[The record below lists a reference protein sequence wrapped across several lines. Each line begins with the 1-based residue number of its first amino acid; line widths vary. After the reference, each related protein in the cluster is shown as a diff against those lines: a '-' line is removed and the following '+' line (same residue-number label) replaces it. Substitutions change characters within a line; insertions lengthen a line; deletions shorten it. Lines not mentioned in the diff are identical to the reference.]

1 MMHMFDVDVAK
12 QYGVNAA
19 ILLQYIFFWCEKNKA
34 NGKHLYD
41 GYVWSYNSLSAF
53 QELFPYLSVY
63 QIRTALSKLE
73 DDKLIIKGDYNKK
86 GFDKTNWYAVTEA
99 GYAAL
104 KNHKSMVK
112 KPQIDDS
119 KITNRSCENH
129 KPIPVNNQLY
139 KKINKKDSESEF
151 EAEFEEFW
159 NKYPNKFNRAQTYKN
174 FVKTAKA
181 YGADTALRAL
191 DIYLDYIRDN
201 DVPEK
206 YIARSTNFVGQKA
219 LFKAY
224 LELAEQSKQKTAAR
238 ADRDESEDIFLE
250 LAKEG
255 GFIQ

>member
-1 MMHMFDVDVAK
+1 MVC
-12 QYGVNAA
+12 GNRG
-19 ILLQYIFFWCEKNKA
+19 W
-34 NGKHLYD
+34 
-41 GYVWSYNSLSAF
+41 
-53 QELFPYLSVY
+53 
-63 QIRTALSKLE
+63 IRR
-73 DDKLIIKGDYNKK
+73 
-86 GFDKTNWYAVTEA
+86 
-99 GYAAL
+99 
-104 KNHKSMVK
+104 VK
-112 KPQIDDS
+112 KSQIDDS
-119 KITNRSCENH
+119 KITNGSCENH

-191 DIYLDYIRDN
+191 DIYLDYI
-201 DVPEK
+201 
-206 YIARSTNFVGQKA
+206 ARSTNFVGQKA